1 MCAVRSSRPRP
12 WRSCFLA
19 LALGLAT
26 AGASAQGTPP
36 AAPTSEPNEISSLPL
51 SPPSTSS
58 RWDDIET
65 RLQMLLQ
72 AAEQSSMDW
81 DALLTELAQVR
92 AEVEQ
97 LRSDSQRSL
106 SSFGDY
112 ERRTSERI
120 ASIEAKAKAEAE
132 WAARA
137 ERSRDGWRLAAVI
150 AGGVALALGV
160 GVALALAF

>member
-1 MCAVRSSRPRP
+1 MCAVRSSRPQP

-26 AGASAQGTPP
+26 AGASAQDTST
-36 AAPTSEPNEISSLPL
+36 AAPTSEPSETAPQPL

-65 RLQMLLQ
+65 RLETLLQ

-92 AEVEQ
+92 AEVER
-97 LRSDSQRSL
+97 LRLDSQKSL
-106 SSFGDY
+106 SSFEDY

-132 WAARA
+132 RASKA
-137 ERSRDGWRLAAVI
+137 ERCRDGWRA
-150 AGGVALALGV
+150 V
-160 GVALALAF
+160 GVVGLIVILFEIIARVLSL

>member
-1 MCAVRSSRPRP
+1 MCAVRSSRPHV
-12 WRSCFLA
+12 WRSCLLA

-26 AGASAQGTPP
+26 AGASAQDTST
-36 AAPTSEPNEISSLPL
+36 AAPTSEPSETAPLPL
-51 SPPSTSS
+51 LPQSTMQ

-65 RLQMLLQ
+65 RLEILLQ

-92 AEVEQ
+92 AEVER

-106 SSFGDY
+106 SSFEDY

-132 WAARA
+132 RACKA
-137 ERSRDGWRLAAVI
+137 ERSRDGWRA
-150 AGGVALALGV
+150 V
-160 GVALALAF
+160 GVVGLIVILFEILARVLSI

>member
-12 WRSCFLA
+12 WRSCLLA
-19 LALGLAT
+19 LALGLAM
-26 AGASAQGTPP
+26 AGAGAQDTPP
-36 AAPTSEPNEISSLPL
+36 AAPTSESSETAPPPL

-65 RLQMLLQ
+65 RLETLLQ

-92 AEVEQ
+92 AEVER

-106 SSFGDY
+106 SSFEDY

-132 WAARA
+132 RARKA
-137 ERSRDGWRLAAVI
+137 ERSRDGWRIGTAAASI
-150 AGGVALALGV
+150 AALVAFLLCLGGR
-160 GVALALAF
+160 